1 MQNLIPQLHHLL
13 IQVETSKFMTFIYA
27 ASLIIAGYFIAKRLS
42 IIAENTLNKRFSRH
56 HTILS
61 KRSTFYLVF
70 AIFLISA
77 LEHLGFKLSV
87 LLGAAGVFTVAI
99 SFASQTAA
107 SNLISGVFLLFE
119 RPFKIGDVVTVNG
132 TNGVIDSI
140 DLLSTKLKTSDN
152 TLVRIPNET
161 MIKSDITNLSYFP
174 TRRITLLIAV
184 PYESDLHQVT
194 TIITDIANHC
204 EQVLK
209 NPAPNVTINNFGLS
223 AVEVKLLI
231 WVNTTEAVAVKN
243 DLFQTI
249 KKQCHQEG
257 MKNITEI
264 AS

>member
-1 MQNLIPQLHHLL
+1 MQNLIPQMHHLL
-13 IQVETSKFMTFIYA
+13 IQLEASKFMTFIYA
-27 ASLIIAGYFIAKRLS
+27 TSLIIAGYFIAKRIS
-42 IIAENTLNKRFSRH
+42 IIAENALNKRFSRH

-61 KRSTFYLVF
+61 KRSTFYIIF

-119 RPFKIGDVVTVNG
+119 RPFKIGDVVAVNG
-132 TNGVIDSI
+132 TNGIIDSI
-140 DLLSTKLKTSDN
+140 DLLSTKLKTADN

-174 TRRITLLIAV
+174 TRRVTLLIAE

-194 TIITDIANHC
+194 TIIGDIANHC
-204 EQVLK
+204 TQVLK

-231 WVNTTEAVAVKN
+231 WVNTTEASAIKN
-243 DLFQTI
+243 ALLQTI
-249 KKQCHQEG
+249 KKQCHQVG
-257 MKNITEI
+257 IKNITEI